1 MVMNLLAVIFILAV
15 EPFEN
20 PLMNKIG
27 LFNEVVALVI
37 SYLIAQ
43 INDLRYDPESA
54 AQIGNILVY
63 LIYGSWAVNGFVILG
78 VATKEMY
85 EKAKAYYIDKLRHK
99 FA

>member
-37 SYLIAQ
+37 SYLIA
-43 INDLRYDPESA
+43 
-54 AQIGNILVY
+54 
-63 LIYGSWAVNGFVILG
+63 
-78 VATKEMY
+78 
-85 EKAKAYYIDKLRHK
+85 
-99 FA
+99 